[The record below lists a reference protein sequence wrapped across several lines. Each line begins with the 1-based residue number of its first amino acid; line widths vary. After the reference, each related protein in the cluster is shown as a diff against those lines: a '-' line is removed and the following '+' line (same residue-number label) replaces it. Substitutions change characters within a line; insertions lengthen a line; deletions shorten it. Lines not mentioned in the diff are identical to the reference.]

1 MELYKRTHRQ
11 MKRKNIYSI
20 FLITIIIPTYIF
32 SFGGVSE
39 GVFGKGKVK
48 GNSNKDYCVLIG
60 SGKKEL
66 SKCKGYKTLVVDAG
80 RLSKKFIKKLKR
92 KNGRVYSYLNIG
104 SVERSGKEFHK
115 FHNIILGKYQNWPG
129 EYWIDV
135 SKKSWKNQ
143 VLKKAYALKNKGVEG
158 FFIDNAEIYGVYQGE
173 RLYKGILDMLQ
184 NIKKLNRP
192 VIVNGGYKFVT
203 KAMKK
208 DSLHKLIYA
217 VNQEEVFSK
226 IDFKRRI
233 FKRNSKKN
241 FRYYKAY
248 LRKVKRRGIK
258 VFVLEY
264 GKGKKNL
271 KQIRRYCRKNGFR
284 YAISP
289 YIELNKAY

>member
-1 MELYKRTHRQ
+1 
-11 MKRKNIYSI
+11 
-20 FLITIIIPTYIF
+20 
-32 SFGGVSE
+32 
-39 GVFGKGKVK
+39 
-48 GNSNKDYCVLIG
+48 
-60 SGKKEL
+60 
-66 SKCKGYKTLVVDAG
+66 
-80 RLSKKFIKKLKR
+80 
-92 KNGRVYSYLNIG
+92 
-104 SVERSGKEFHK
+104 
-115 FHNIILGKYQNWPG
+115 
-129 EYWIDV
+129 
-135 SKKSWKNQ
+135 
-143 VLKKAYALKNKGVEG
+143 
-158 FFIDNAEIYGVYQGE
+158 
-173 RLYKGILDMLQ
+173 MLQ